1 MVSQFD
7 KEYLRMRILVP
18 VKRVIDPY
26 VSIRVKS
33 DQSGVETQNV
43 KMSMNPFD
51 EIAVEAA
58 LQLKEKG
65 LCESVTVVSIG
76 SKAVQETLR
85 TGLALGADEAIH
97 VAAED
102 NLEPLNLASILKKLL
117 EDKPADLVIMGKQA
131 IDNDNNQTAQYLASL
146 LDWPLASFA
155 SSIEINDGSATVV
168 REIDGGLETVKG
180 KLPMVISTDL
190 RLNEPRYA
198 TLPNIMKAK
207 KKPLAEIDATTLGL
221 DLDSH
226 TEVLSVTKPE
236 PRQAGEMVD
245 STESLVDALK
255 NKAKVL

>member
-1 MVSQFD
+1 
-7 KEYLRMRILVP
+7 MRILVP

-58 LQLKEKG
+58 LQLKEQG
-65 LCESVTVVSIG
+65 VCESITVVSIG
-76 SKAVQETLR
+76 SKVVQETLR

-97 VAAED
+97 VVADD
-102 NLEPLNLASILKKLL
+102 NLEPLNLACLLKKLL
-117 EDKPADLVIMGKQA
+117 EDRSVDLVIMGKQA

-155 SSIEINDGSATVV
+155 SSIELKEGYATVV

-207 KKPLAEIDATTLGL
+207 KKPLSEIEASTLGVSL
-221 DLDSH
+221 DAH
-226 TEVLSVTKPE
+226 TEVLSVAKPE
-236 PRQAGEMVD
+236 SRQAGQIVD
-245 STESLVDALK
+245 SVESLVDALK
-255 NKAKVL
+255 NKEKVI